1 MKIPPVAKLGVR
13 AAALFIAVTTFA
25 DLIRGQMH
33 AEAPN
38 ASASLSMSA
47 FMINVVNPAANSV
60 WNGGRAE
67 KLTDEDWISIKR
79 AAAQLTGSIATI
91 SLGGPIAA
99 ERGRANSP
107 VWQEWARRFR
117 DTVLAIER
125 SATDRD
131 QAALARAGD
140 TLAEVCESCH
150 AASAATI
157 R

>member
-1 MKIPPVAKLGVR
+1 MKIAPVTKLGVL
-13 AAALFIAVTTFA
+13 AAGLCIAAVTLTNLA
-25 DLIRGQMH
+25 LGQIH
-33 AEAPN
+33 AETPN

-67 KLTDEDWISIKR
+67 KLTDEDWNSIRR

-91 SLGGPIAA
+91 SVGGPVAA
-99 ERGRANSP
+99 ERGRADSL
-107 VWQEWARRFR
+107 VWQEWARRFM
-117 DTVLAIER
+117 DTVRAIKR
-125 SATDRD
+125 SAAEKD

-140 TLAEVCESCH
+140 TLSEVCESCH
-150 AASAATI
+150 AASFAAI